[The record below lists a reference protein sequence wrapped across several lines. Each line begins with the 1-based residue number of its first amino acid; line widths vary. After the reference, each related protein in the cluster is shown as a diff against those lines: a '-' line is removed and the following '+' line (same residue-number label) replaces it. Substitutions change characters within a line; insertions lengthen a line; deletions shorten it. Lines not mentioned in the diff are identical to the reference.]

1 MMIQS
6 GLSLEGGN
14 DVLLSTQDLSKH
26 FGGLVAVD
34 KLDLQIW
41 LGEIHSIIGPNG
53 AGKTTV
59 FNMISGFIHPTAGEI
74 HYAGHSIKDY
84 RPYQLVEI
92 GMARTFQRLELFGG
106 MTVMENIMSG
116 FHTKASSGIFSGGF
130 YLGKVR
136 KEERRIREGAMEVLE
151 FIGLHEKGNKVTA
164 ELPYG
169 EQKIL
174 ELGRALATSPKLLL
188 LDEPAAGLNEH
199 ETSGMMEL
207 IMQSRKRGIT
217 ILLIEHDVKMVINI
231 SDRITVLNF
240 GKKIAEGTP
249 DEVRRHPAVIEA
261 YIGKEEG

>member
-1 MMIQS
+1 MNRS
-6 GLSLEGGN
+6 EHYSAGGN
-14 DVLLSTQDLSKH
+14 DILLNTQDLSKH

-34 KLDLQIW
+34 KLNLEVRS
-41 LGEIHSIIGPNG
+41 GEIHSIIGPNG

-59 FNMISGFIHPTAGEI
+59 FNVISGFIQPTAGEI
-74 HYAGHSIKDY
+74 HYAGQSIKDY
-84 RPYQLVEI
+84 KPYQLVEM

-116 FHTKASSGIFSGGF
+116 FHTKASSGIFSAGL

-136 KEERRIREGAMEVLE
+136 KEEKRIREKAMEILH
-151 FIGLHEKGNKVTA
+151 FIGLQEKWDRVAA

-188 LDEPAAGLNEH
+188 LDEPAAGLNER
-199 ETSGMMEL
+199 ETLGMMEL
-207 IMQSRKRGIT
+207 INQSRKRGIT

-231 SDRITVLNF
+231 SDWITVLNF

>member
-116 FHTKASSGIFSGGF
+116 FHTKASSGIFSGASIWVK
-130 YLGKVR
+130 LGKR
-136 KEERRIREGAMEVLE
+136 KGG
-151 FIGLHEKGNKVTA
+151 F
-164 ELPYG
+164 
-169 EQKIL
+169 
-174 ELGRALATSPKLLL
+174 GRGRWRSSSL
-188 LDEPAAGLNEH
+188 
-199 ETSGMMEL
+199 
-207 IMQSRKRGIT
+207 
-217 ILLIEHDVKMVINI
+217 
-231 SDRITVLNF
+231 
-240 GKKIAEGTP
+240 
-249 DEVRRHPAVIEA
+249 
-261 YIGKEEG
+261 

>member
-1 MMIQS
+1 MMIES
-6 GLSLEGGN
+6 ENYSAIGN
-14 DVLLSTQDLSKH
+14 DTVLSTRGLSKH

-34 KLDLQIW
+34 RLNLEVRS
-41 LGEIHSIIGPNG
+41 GEIHSIIGPNG

-59 FNMISGFIHPTAGEI
+59 FNMISGFIEPTAGEI
-74 HYAGHSIKDY
+74 HFAGHSIKDY

-106 MTVMENIMSG
+106 MKVMENIMSG
-116 FHTKASSGIFSGGF
+116 FHTKGSSGIFSGGI

-136 KEERRIREGAMEVLE
+136 KEERWIREKAMEVLK
-151 FIGLHEKGNKVTA
+151 FIGLQEKGDRVAA

-199 ETSGMMEL
+199 ETLGMMEL

-231 SDRITVLNF
+231 SDQITVLNF
-240 GKKIAEGTP
+240 GQKIAEGTP
-249 DEVRRHPAVIEA
+249 DEIRRHPTVIEA
-261 YIGKEEG
+261 YLGKEEV

>member
-1 MMIQS
+1 MIQS
-6 GLSLEGGN
+6 DYCSGGGN
-14 DVLLSTQDLSKH
+14 GILLSTQDLSKH

-34 KLDLQIW
+34 KLNLEVRS
-41 LGEIHSIIGPNG
+41 GEIHSIIGPNG

-59 FNMISGFIHPTAGEI
+59 FNVISGFIQPTAGEI
-74 HYAGHSIKDY
+74 HYAGQSIKDY
-84 RPYQLVEI
+84 KPYQLAEM

-116 FHTKASSGIFSGGF
+116 FHTKASSGIFSAGL

-136 KEERRIREGAMEVLE
+136 KEEKRIREKAMEILH
-151 FIGLHEKGNKVTA
+151 FIGLQEKWDRVAA

-188 LDEPAAGLNEH
+188 LDEPAAGLNER
-199 ETSGMMEL
+199 ETLGMMEL
-207 IMQSRKRGIT
+207 INQSRKRGIT
-217 ILLIEHDVKMVINI
+217 FLLIEHDVKMVINI
-231 SDRITVLNF
+231 SDWITVLNF

-249 DEVRRHPAVIEA
+249 DEVRRHPSVIEA
-261 YIGKEEG
+261 YLGKEEV

>member
-1 MMIQS
+1 
-6 GLSLEGGN
+6 
-14 DVLLSTQDLSKH
+14 
-26 FGGLVAVD
+26 
-34 KLDLQIW
+34 
-41 LGEIHSIIGPNG
+41 
-53 AGKTTV
+53 
-59 FNMISGFIHPTAGEI
+59 
-74 HYAGHSIKDY
+74 
-84 RPYQLVEI
+84 
-92 GMARTFQRLELFGG
+92 
-106 MTVMENIMSG
+106 
-116 FHTKASSGIFSGGF
+116 
-130 YLGKVR
+130 
-136 KEERRIREGAMEVLE
+136 MEVLE
-151 FIGLHEKGNKVTA
+151 FIGLQEKGNKVTA